1 MPAQADNVSPAL
13 GVMYQPL
20 NRDAELGGYGWNY
33 LFQQVAQSSVE
44 FGVVQWLQY
53 GAETFDQP
61 DSWLRETLTIWQRH
75 MPLWLG
81 LHTDPDYFNQMAA
94 GEAAQGKF
102 FAAYLR
108 KLNGVV
114 ARWQSWIN
122 EHEES
127 VLGWY
132 VPLELSDAYFTTASQ
147 RQQLHEFLRQ
157 LKQRMGKSELAIS
170 VFMSAKL
177 PADEFGAWLGE
188 LQQLGYQVWLQDGA
202 GTRALSEKQREEYFS
217 HINCD
222 VVMINEAFKQTN
234 EQPFTARPARPEELE
249 RAAARQPKCHQ
260 QILFSLR
267 YLPETAGLLYLTDVN
282 VQPVGLPQGSD

>member
-1 MPAQADNVSPAL
+1 M
-13 GVMYQPL
+13 
-20 NRDAELGGYGWNY
+20 
-33 LFQQVAQSSVE
+33 
-44 FGVVQWLQY
+44 
-53 GAETFDQP
+53 
-61 DSWLRETLTIWQRH
+61 
-75 MPLWLG
+75 
-81 LHTDPDYFNQMAA
+81 
-94 GEAAQGKF
+94 
-102 FAAYLR
+102 
-108 KLNGVV
+108 
-114 ARWQSWIN
+114 
-122 EHEES
+122 
-127 VLGWY
+127 LGWY

-234 EQPFTARPARPEELE
+234 EQPL
-249 RAAARQPKCHQ
+249 
-260 QILFSLR
+260 
-267 YLPETAGLLYLTDVN
+267 LPVRRVRKSSSGRLHGNPN
-282 VQPVGLPQGSD
+282 VTNRFCFHCATCRKPQDCFI